1 MALRLGR
8 VFQKCDTV
16 TTYPVAAYPITQQ
29 VPPPVGPRFPRWQ
42 REYEAA
48 VSEADTGELLERVHA
63 AEAAILK
70 RLQELA
76 ENLDPSRDAEQQA
89 IAAVL
94 RTLRVLT
101 RDNLQ
106 FPDWEAK

>member
-1 MALRLGR
+1 
-8 VFQKCDTV
+8 
-16 TTYPVAAYPITQQ
+16 
-29 VPPPVGPRFPRWQ
+29 
-42 REYEAA
+42 
-48 VSEADTGELLERVHA
+48 VHA